1 MACVLTGMSRA
12 FVKEDDSGE
21 APIIPPRAALPPGVS
36 NYVTPRGLEL
46 LRQELTELEA
56 ERSQAEA
63 NRDNEAERTR
73 QLTILNGRMAA
84 LNSRIATAKVID
96 TKDQP
101 ADQVRFGA
109 TVTLKTIKGK
119 KPGQVRTFTIV
130 GVDEAS
136 VEEGRI
142 AFVAPIAK
150 IVTGAKVGQTITLKL
165 GKDEEVAEVT
175 NISYPDN

>member
-1 MACVLTGMSRA
+1 MSRA

-21 APIIPPRAALPPGVS
+21 APIIPPRAALPAGVT

-63 NRDNEAERTR
+63 NRENEAERTR
-73 QLTILNGRMAA
+73 QLTILNGRIAA
-84 LNSRIATAKVID
+84 LNGRIASARVID
-96 TKDQP
+96 AKDQP

-119 KPGQVRTFTIV
+119 KPGLERTFTIV

-142 AFVAPIAK
+142 AFVAPIART
-150 IVTGAKVGQTITLKL
+150 VTGAKKNQELVLKL
-165 GKDEEVAEVT
+165 GREEETVKVT
-175 NISYPDN
+175 EISYN